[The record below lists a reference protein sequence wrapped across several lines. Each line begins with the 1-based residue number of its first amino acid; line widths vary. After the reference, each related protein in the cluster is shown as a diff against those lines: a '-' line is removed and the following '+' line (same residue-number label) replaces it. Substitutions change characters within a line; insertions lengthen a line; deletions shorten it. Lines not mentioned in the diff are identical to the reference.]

1 MLAHAA
7 SLLTHLAGGAA
18 AHGVILAGEARSKAP
33 SIKLRERRIATL
45 LGAPVPLAEAA
56 RVLAALGFEMSAAS
70 DDERD
75 GPAVEVTPPSHRPDI
90 GGEADLIE
98 EVMRVRG
105 IAAIPATLPA
115 IKPQTPRATLAVE
128 QRVRRAAIEV
138 GLSEALAMSFA
149 SPRQIAALGLPPAHI
164 ALQNPLGEERGVMRT
179 STPAGP
185 LLDSLLRA
193 RRHARVH
200 RRAALPARR
209 ALPRA
214 PRGGDGPDARLPV
227 EARSFAAVVTGKR
240 DAVLTKPEDVD
251 VYDAK
256 GLAVAIATRVT
267 LRPVTVRHQ
276 PVERRA
282 PYLHPRA
289 AGELLV
295 EGAAVGVFGLLHP
308 DVGDLFEIEP
318 QVVVVEIDVDALEA
332 IGRRMPQYKPIPT
345 LPAATRD
352 LALVVAE
359 EVTAGAIEDEIRAS
373 GGALCESVDLFD
385 LFAGQGIPEGH
396 RSLAFHVVY
405 RDPKAATDPEKA
417 RTLTDAE
424 IDKQHA
430 AVVAAVSK
438 RFGAE
443 LRT

>member
-1 MLAHAA
+1 
-7 SLLTHLAGGAA
+7 
-18 AHGVILAGEARSKAP
+18 
-33 SIKLRERRIATL
+33 
-45 LGAPVPLAEAA
+45 
-56 RVLAALGFEMSAAS
+56 
-70 DDERD
+70 
-75 GPAVEVTPPSHRPDI
+75 
-90 GGEADLIE
+90 
-98 EVMRVRG
+98 MRVRG
-105 IAAIPATLPA
+105 IGAIPATLPA
-115 IKPQTPRATLAVE
+115 IKPQAPRATLVVE

-149 SPRQIAALGLPPAHI
+149 SPRQIAALGLPPAFV

-179 STPAGP
+179 SLLPG

-193 RRHARVH
+193 RRHGVTDVRLFQIGARF
-200 RRAALPARR
+200 L
-209 ALPRA
+209 A

-256 GLAVAIATRVT
+256 GLAVAIAERAT

-295 EGAAVGVFGLLHP
+295 EGTAIGVFGLLHP

-318 QVVVVEIDVDALEA
+318 AVVVVEIDVDALEA
-332 IGRRMPQYKPIPT
+332 IGRRTPQYRPIPT

-405 RDPKAATDPEKA
+405 RDPKASTDPEKA

-430 AVVAAVSK
+430 AVIAAVSR

-443 LRT
+443 LRG